1 MLGPFVVGAL
11 KHSRGDYTEACLF
24 LAFVIAF
31 GAAVAYV
38 VLPIV
43 SDDATMRPAKN
54 EIELSAVVQAV
65 GVLDNPSA
73 FITRT
78 I

>member
-24 LAFVIAF
+24 LAFVIAL

-43 SDDATMRPAKN
+43 SDDATMRPAKL

-65 GVLDNPSA
+65 EIPDHHKS
-73 FITRT
+73 FIIHTT
-78 I
+78 